1 MEDIIR
7 SERSHLQEVCLH
19 RDRKQIGGCRE
30 LEGKGMRRAYLI
42 GTGFALG
49 VMKCFGMRKRWWL
62 HNFVNVLNATE
73 WHTLK

>member
-1 MEDIIR
+1 M
-7 SERSHLQEVCLH
+7 
-19 RDRKQIGGCRE
+19 
-30 LEGKGMRRAYLI
+30 

-49 VMKCFGMRKRWWL
+49 VMKCFGMRKRWWS